1 MSQHHNNKF
10 SNPILSL
17 FRSIRI
23 AFQRMTRRTMRSL
36 LRVWMRINRQ
46 DRYGRAGFVLPT
58 VVMVLLVVVLLTITI
73 MLRSMDRA
81 KMAQYRRVD
90 EQVLQA
96 ATPALDRAKAKI
108 ERLLE
113 LAETEQ
119 PRPLGTP
126 DDDKLDTIIGGDDFT
141 FGGEKRLKVQF
152 GTNEITT
159 AWRFETDTNNDGY
172 PDTYNLYGIFYHQ
185 PVSDKE
191 RTPLDAR
198 TLPMAEIG
206 SDIDPECAQVLG
218 MGKDAKSLAGKWN
231 WESRG
236 GKVKKSFFVYTTT
249 APMSTQG
256 APGTSAL
263 EYEQDVIRIS
273 LNNNAVLYDGTVEVA
288 PSPEFRLNGRIVANG
303 NLMVTPTGNPVKPLK
318 FYLVSGENSCFY
330 NDPQNSKIII
340 GGNVFNG
347 TIEKDINSPPYP
359 VTDPSVALDLYK
371 GKTGQGSTTIDQTN
385 ESVSDAFDKVG
396 HNDNAYEQRIA
407 QLISAWKTLNPT
419 ADDNTFSPKD
429 PSTLVRSF
437 GRDKALEIYF
447 RDRTRRVPFAEVAEG
462 GDPFVNVPDPIFGEG
477 DQLRPDNRWARPH
490 SSLTDNAFEEFTK
503 LNRNKNQLLA
513 VKPSDDNTEY
523 LIGDRVK
530 AGNNLPALLLD
541 NTKFI
546 TAKQTFGVWSDDKG
560 TATEEPR
567 ERQTQ
572 VTPLPGVGAVD
583 RDGFWEGAA
592 AQLPQSKD
600 EGFGGLRV
608 ITGAGVYDPTLSFLP
623 PPTWNDPATTG
634 DESLYDDPATTTV
647 TEQYPVVWPDTMP
660 MSPAIGMKPYDRPN
674 SQWSATTLTAL
685 PTANAQFARGDL
697 RMRATAVYHY
707 ADNGVADSEK
717 ASPGRQTPIACV
729 SSYYD
734 STDSNT
740 AKNINTLPWNNDA
753 KGRSN
758 NGIVYPPPTP
768 TVTAALG
775 ATGLF
780 TGGTDLEKQAN
791 YVFPDGRFANEPL
804 RDALE
809 AVAGGKTL
817 ATLTLAQ
824 QSAIDSTQCALDI
837 ISASPPTPS
846 ATVIPHGAIRE
857 ASLLDARQI
866 KAITLDNASTKVDET
881 FTLSSPLTETEKA
894 NLGDT
899 PKYDLP
905 LEQRQPLE
913 LRVTVLDLDQLRK
926 TAFGKTS
933 AKGPTGEYLLPL
945 SGIIYASRDDA
956 LPDWSNREEGTGG
969 KIDEIKRNL
978 ISRTDFKLDPSRSP
992 DGIMLINGPNLARK
1006 DNAGTQ
1012 NQKIERGLT
1021 LATNLPVYIQGD
1033 FNLHTQ
1039 EEFTSANKLADD
1051 WANFYGRTGRNKAF
1065 ACTTIDNSNC
1075 TSPGDEWRPVTIL
1088 ADAIS
1093 VLSDNFRLGYR
1104 NEGDFDL
1111 RSNASGA
1118 IAFAADTATYDL
1130 NADGD
1135 TDDSVTEDSLK
1146 LDLNGDGDT
1155 GDTIAEKQVTAKM
1168 VRLINGFYENNFVT
1182 NGLSSGGFAFNKTA
1196 AKDLGIRVGTKT
1208 GTEVQLDDN
1217 YYKSGY
1223 SDTDK
1228 NANSSYFNNFVTPI
1242 QRRGTF
1248 PEYLMEVCLKPMASA
1263 CGPDDWRV
1271 AVDSNGDKVVQD
1283 TELKEASKAI
1293 GATVGNLLFG
1303 TTALPVV
1310 DPDYQRYPRRVA
1322 FARYT
1327 TAGTNKDKLYLD
1339 DTKLPVALGINTT
1352 VGCYSYSSGASD
1364 PIVNL
1369 PITVNGGASPTA
1381 CTKGFPPAKANALWF
1396 RTTTATTSTTIPSLV
1411 SNDWKYSIGTGSPSP
1426 NRLYYRTEL
1435 VTTGTNTGTYQQPL
1449 LVPVLQIYATDNS
1462 PQAGEP
1468 TGAKLA
1474 TELRWMPRAKSTTFN
1489 MVMAVGDIPARPGET
1504 NGGLQNL
1511 PRLQENW
1518 QGTSN
1523 QNQKMMGSFMQLFR
1537 SAYATAPYLPVRNPV
1552 DNASFFGYTATRYR
1566 GAGGGR
1572 TPYQGPPTRQWGFDV
1587 GLLSQY
1593 PDLFSS
1599 LFTTPIKSE
1608 TGERKDATEEYF
1620 RQVSRDD
1627 EWVKGLLC
1635 AKLGAGGNAVTVG
1648 RPADCTAYGG

>member
-1 MSQHHNNKF
+1 
-10 SNPILSL
+10 
-17 FRSIRI
+17 
-23 AFQRMTRRTMRSL
+23 
-36 LRVWMRINRQ
+36 MRINRQ

-58 VVMVLLVVVLLTITI
+58 VTMVLLVVVLLSITI

-108 ERLLE
+108 QKLLE
-113 LAETEQ
+113 IAETES
-119 PRPLGTP
+119 PRALGTP
-126 DDDKLDTIIGGDDFT
+126 DDDKLDKLINNDDDKKGEVAFT
-141 FGGEKRLKVQF
+141 FGDEERLKVQF

-159 AWRFETDTNNDGY
+159 AWRFKTDTNNNGEA
-172 PDTYNLYGIFYHQ
+172 DTYNLYGIFYHR
-185 PVSDKE
+185 PVSGKE

-218 MGKDAKSLAGKWN
+218 IGKDAKSLAGKWN

-249 APMSTQG
+249 APIDPKDTQDPQG
-256 APGTSAL
+256 TPGTSAL

-288 PSPEFRLNGRIVANG
+288 PGPEFRLNGRIVANG
-303 NLMVTPTGNPVKPLK
+303 NFMVTPLGGKALQ

-347 TIEKDINSPPYP
+347 TIEKNTNSP
-359 VTDPSVALDLYK
+359 VALDLYQ
-371 GKTGQGSTTIDQTN
+371 GKTGRGSTTIDQTN

-396 HNDNAYEQRIA
+396 HDDNAYEQRIA
-407 QLISAWKTLNPT
+407 LLISTWKKESPT
-419 ADDNTFSPKD
+419 ADDNTFSTKD

-447 RDRTRRVPFAEVAEG
+447 RDRTRRVPFAEVLPPPEK
-462 GDPFVNVPDPIFGEG
+462 DPLLPYSNENPPFRGEG
-477 DQLRPDNRWARPH
+477 DELRPPNTWASPFP
-490 SSLTDNAFEEFTK
+490 LTNTGKDLTG
-503 LNRNKNQLLA
+503 LTLNKNELKA
-513 VKPSDDNTEY
+513 VKPSDVNTEY

-530 AGNNLPALLLD
+530 AGNNLPAVILD
-541 NTKFI
+541 DSTPPKFI
-546 TAKQTFGVWSDDKG
+546 TAKQTFGFWSDDKG
-560 TATEEPR
+560 KATEEPR

-572 VTPLPGVGAVD
+572 VTPLPGVGLVD
-583 RDGFWEGAA
+583 RDDFWEGAA
-592 AQLPQSKD
+592 AQLPQSPE

-634 DESLYDDPATTTV
+634 IDESLYDDPATTTV
-647 TEQYPVVWPDTMP
+647 TEQYKVVWPDTMP

-674 SQWSATTLTAL
+674 SQWSAALTTL
-685 PTANAQFARGDL
+685 PTGNAQFARGDL

-740 AKNINTLPWNNDA
+740 AKNINTLPWNNDPN
-753 KGRSN
+753 GRSN
-758 NGIVYPPPTP
+758 NGIVYPATALTSVTATLSPTTGIITGTP
-768 TVTAALG
+768 TELV
-775 ATGLF
+775 
-780 TGGTDLEKQAN
+780 EQAN
-791 YVFPDGRFANEPL
+791 YVFPDGRFANQPL
-804 RDALE
+804 RDALTS
-809 AVAGGKTL
+809 GKSSL
-817 ATLTLAQ
+817 ATMTLAQ

-837 ISASPPTPS
+837 VSATPPTPS

-881 FTLSSPLTETEKA
+881 FTLSSPLTIPEKA
-894 NLGDT
+894 NLGNTPDI

-926 TAFGKTS
+926 KAFAQTS

-945 SGIIYASRDDA
+945 SGIVYASRDDA
-956 LPDWSNREEGTGG
+956 LPDWSNREEKAGTTGG

-978 ISRTDFKLDPSRSP
+978 ISRTDYKLDPSRSP

-1012 NQKIERGLT
+1012 KQQIERGLT

-1033 FNLHTQ
+1033 FNPHTQ
-1039 EEFTSANKLADD
+1039 EEFTSAKLADTNYWTD
-1051 WANFYGRTGRNKAF
+1051 FYKRTGRNKAF
-1065 ACTTIDNSNC
+1065 ACTTIDNTNC
-1075 TSPGDEWRPVTIL
+1075 ESPGDEWRPVTIL
-1088 ADAIS
+1088 ADAVA

-1118 IAFAADTATYDL
+1118 IAYAFNNTSGYDL
-1130 NADGD
+1130 NGNNDNN
-1135 TDDSVTEDSLK
+1135 DSVTEASLK

-1155 GDTIAEKQVTAKM
+1155 DDTIAEKQVTAKM

-1196 AKDLGIRVGTKT
+1196 PKDLGIRLGTKT
-1208 GTEVQLDDN
+1208 GSEVQLDDN
-1217 YYKSGY
+1217 YYKSAY
-1223 SDTDK
+1223 KDTEQ
-1228 NANSSYFNNFVTPI
+1228 NPNSSYFNNFVTPI

-1263 CGPDDWRV
+1263 CGPDDWYV
-1271 AVDSNGDKVVQD
+1271 AVDITGGTANKVD
-1283 TELKEASKAI
+1283 PATELKKASEVI
-1293 GATVGNLLFG
+1293 ATNVTKLLFG
-1303 TTALPVV
+1303 TTARPPI
-1310 DPDYQRYPRRVA
+1310 DTDYQRYPRRVA

-1327 TAGTNKDKLYLD
+1327 TGKLYLD
-1339 DTKLPVALGINTT
+1339 INNLPVALGINTDTTATPPTT
-1352 VGCYSYSSGASD
+1352 VKCYSYSD
-1364 PIVNL
+1364 PVSL
-1369 PITVNGGASPTA
+1369 PTTVNGGASATA
-1381 CTKGFPPAKANALWF
+1381 CTKGFPTAKANALWF
-1396 RTTTATTSTTIPSLV
+1396 RTTTATTSADIPSLV
-1411 SNDWKYSIGTGSPSP
+1411 SNTWKYDASAS

-1462 PQAGEP
+1462 PQDGEP
-1468 TGAKLA
+1468 TGKKLA
-1474 TELRWMPRAKSTTFN
+1474 TELRWMQRAKSTTFN

-1518 QGTSN
+1518 EGKSSN
-1523 QNQKMMGSFMQLFR
+1523 KDLKMMGSFMQLFR
-1537 SAYATAPYLPVRNPV
+1537 SAYATAPYLPVRNPE
-1552 DNASFFGYTATRYR
+1552 DNMSLFGYTPKVYT
-1566 GAGGGR
+1566 GAGSGR
-1572 TPYQGPPTRQWGFDV
+1572 TPYQGPPNRQWGFDV

-1627 EWVKGLLC
+1627 DWVKGLLC
-1635 AKLGAGGNAVTVG
+1635 AKLDAGGNAVTVG
-1648 RPADCTAYGG
+1648 RPADCKAYGG

>member
-1 MSQHHNNKF
+1 
-10 SNPILSL
+10 
-17 FRSIRI
+17 
-23 AFQRMTRRTMRSL
+23 MTRRTMRSL

-172 PDTYNLYGIFYHQ
+172 PDTYNLYGIFYHR

-303 NLMVTPTGNPVKPLK
+303 NLMVTPLGNPVQPLK

-347 TIEKDINSPPYP
+347 TIEKNTNSP
-359 VTDPSVALDLYK
+359 VALDLYK

-407 QLISAWKTLNPT
+407 ELISTWKIKNPT
-419 ADDNTFSPKD
+419 ADDNTFSTKD
-429 PSTLVRSF
+429 PSTLIRSV

-477 DQLRPDNRWARPH
+477 DQLRPDNRWARPR
-490 SSLTDNAFEEFTK
+490 SSLTDAGKDLTGLT
-503 LNRNKNQLLA
+503 LNKDQLLA
-513 VKPSDDNTEY
+513 VKPSDVNTEY

-541 NTKFI
+541 DSTPPKFI

-560 TATEEPR
+560 IATTEPR

-592 AQLPQSKD
+592 AQLPQSPE

-608 ITGAGVYDPTLSFLP
+608 ITGAGVYDRTLSFLP
-623 PPTWNDPATTG
+623 PRTLEDLT
-634 DESLYDDPATTTV
+634 SLYDDPTTTTV
-647 TEQYPVVWPDTMP
+647 TEQYPIVWPDTMP
-660 MSPAIGMKPYDRPN
+660 MSPAIGMKPYDSDPTSPN
-674 SQWSATTLTAL
+674 FNQWSTL
-685 PTANAQFARGDL
+685 PTPFPTGNDKFARGDL

-707 ADNGVADSEK
+707 ADQYNLVADAEK
-717 ASPGRQTPIACV
+717 KPSPGRQTPIACV

-734 STDSNT
+734 PTNSTT
-740 AKNINTLPWNNDA
+740 AKNINGLPWNSDPN
-753 KGRSN
+753 GRSN
-758 NGIVYPPPTP
+758 NGIVYPATALTSVTASLSSTTGIITGTP
-768 TVTAALG
+768 TELV
-775 ATGLF
+775 
-780 TGGTDLEKQAN
+780 EQAN
-791 YVFPDGRFANEPL
+791 YVFPDGRFANQPL
-804 RDALE
+804 RDALTS
-809 AVAGGKTL
+809 GNSSL
-817 ATLTLAQ
+817 ATMTLAQ

-837 ISASPPTPS
+837 ISATPPTPS
-846 ATVIPHGAIRE
+846 DTVIPHGAIRE

-894 NLGDT
+894 NLGDK

-926 TAFGKTS
+926 KAFAQTS

-956 LPDWSNREEGTGG
+956 LPDWSNRDEKAGTTGG

-1111 RSNASGA
+1111 RSNNSGA
-1118 IAFAADTATYDL
+1118 IAGYDW
-1130 NADGD
+1130 NQDGD
-1135 TDDSVTEDSLK
+1135 TSDTVTEADLK
-1146 LDLNGDGDT
+1146 LDLNGDGDQT
-1155 GDTIAEKQVTAKM
+1155 DTFNENQLTARM

-1196 AKDLGIRVGTKT
+1196 PKDLGIRLGTKT

-1396 RTTTATTSTTIPSLV
+1396 RTTTATTSTGSTGIPS
-1411 SNDWKYSIGTGSPSP
+1411 SASGTWKYNAVAA
-1426 NRLYYRTEL
+1426 NRLYYSNEL
-1435 VTTGTNTGTYQQPL
+1435 VGTSNVGTYQQPL

-1518 QGTSN
+1518 EGTSN